1 MSIRFGTDGWRAK
14 VEEDF
19 TVENVKLCTQAVC
32 NYLKSREIADN
43 GLMVGY
49 DTRLNSATFA
59 EAVSEVAAGN
69 SIPVILCDRPAPTP
83 VVSYNLV
90 RRDCAAGI
98 VITASH
104 NPSDWN
110 GFKFKPGYGGS
121 ASEEILSDLE
131 TCLNNVLE
139 QQQYLSI
146 PISNAEKIGLV
157 ERVNP
162 ELLYLNHVAG
172 LVDLQSIR
180 NAGLNVVVDSMHGAG
195 SGYIH
200 QLLEGG
206 TSHVTEIRNEMDPT
220 FPGMKQPE
228 PIDHNLEPLKE
239 KIWHTNGDVGL
250 ATDGD
255 ADRLGLVDEDGNY
268 ISTLHTFALICQ
280 HILENLGM
288 EGTLVRSITMTSMI
302 NKLGDLHKVPV
313 IDTPVGFKHL
323 GPVMIEEDAIAAG
336 EESGGYAFRGHIPE
350 RDGILSALM
359 ILDMM
364 VKTDKNPSELMLD
377 LTDRVGPHHYNRIDL
392 TFQPEERE
400 ELETRLAKAQPK
412 RIADMT
418 VKDIDTRDGYRYELE
433 NGYWGLIR
441 FSGTEP
447 LLRVYAE
454 SESLDSVNSIL
465 EECRDIVGV

>member
-14 VEEDF
+14 PEDDF

-49 DTRLNSATFA
+49 DTRLDSAAFA
-59 EAVSEVAAGN
+59 EAVAEVAAGN

-90 RRDCAAGI
+90 RRDCAAGV

-104 NPSDWN
+104 NPYDWN

-121 ASEEILSDLE
+121 ASEEIISELE
-131 TCLNNVLE
+131 TCLNAVLAE
-139 QQQYLSI
+139 QRYLSI
-146 PISNAEKIGLV
+146 PVSNAEKIGLV

-172 LVDLQSIR
+172 LVDLRSIR
-180 NAGLNVVVDSMHGAG
+180 NAGLNIIVDSMYGAG
-195 SGYIH
+195 SGYIR
-200 QLLEGG
+200 QLVEGG
-206 TSHVTEIRNEMDPT
+206 TTHVTEIRNEIDPT

-228 PIDHNLEPLKE
+228 PIDQNLEPLKE
-239 KIWHTNGDVGL
+239 KIWESNGDVGL

-280 HILENLGM
+280 HLLENLGM
-288 EGTLVRSITMTSMI
+288 QGTLVRSITMTCMI
-302 NKLGDLHKVPV
+302 NKLGDFHKVPV

-336 EESGGYAFRGHIPE
+336 EESGGYGFRGHIPE

-364 VKTDKNPSELMLD
+364 VKTDKNPSDQVLD
-377 LTDRVGPHHYNRIDL
+377 LIDLVGPHHYNRIDL
-392 TFQPEERE
+392 TFQPEERKQI
-400 ELETRLAKAQPK
+400 ETRLAEARPTE
-412 RIADMT
+412 IGDMI
-418 VKDIDTRDGYRYELE
+418 VKDIDTRDGYRYVLE

-447 LLRVYAE
+447 LLRLYAE
-454 SESLDSVNSIL
+454 SKSLDSVNAIL
-465 EECRDIVGV
+465 AECRNIVGV

>member
-1 MSIRFGTDGWRAK
+1 MSIQFGTDGWRAK
-14 VEEDF
+14 VGEDF

-49 DTRLNSATFA
+49 DTRVGSADFA
-59 EAVSEVAAGN
+59 VAVTEVAAGN
-69 SIPVILCDRPAPTP
+69 SIPVTLCDRPAPTP

-90 RRDCAAGI
+90 RRDCAAGVI
-98 VITASH
+98 ITASH

-121 ASEEILSDLE
+121 ASQEIITELE
-131 TCLNNVLE
+131 TCLDSVLE
-139 QQQYLSI
+139 DQQYLSL
-146 PISNAEKIGLV
+146 PITDAEKVGLV

-172 LVDLQSIR
+172 LVDLGSIR
-180 NAGLNVVVDSMHGAG
+180 NAGLNVIVDSMHGAG
-195 SGYIH
+195 SGYIR

-206 TSHVTEIRNEMDPT
+206 TTHVTEIRNEMDPT
-220 FPGMKQPE
+220 FPDMKQPE
-228 PIDHNLEPLKE
+228 PIDRNLEPLKE
-239 KIWHTNGDVGL
+239 IIWNSNGDVGL

-255 ADRLGLVDEDGNY
+255 ADRLGLVDEYGNY

-280 HILENLGM
+280 HLLENLGM
-288 EGTLVRSITMTSMI
+288 TGTLVRSITMTCMI
-302 NKLGDLHKVPV
+302 DKLGDLHKVPV

-323 GPVMIEEDAIAAG
+323 GPVMMEEDAIVAG
-336 EESGGYAFRGHIPE
+336 EESGGYGFKGHIPE

-364 VKTDKNPSELMLD
+364 VKTNKNPAD
-377 LTDRVGPHHYNRIDL
+377 LISDLIDRVGPHHYNRIDL
-392 TFQPEERE
+392 TFQPEERGQIE
-400 ELETRLAKAQPK
+400 ERLAKAQP
-412 RIADMT
+412 REIGNLT
-418 VKDIDTRDGYRYELE
+418 VAEIDTRDGYRYVLKD
-433 NGYWGLIR
+433 GYWGLIR

-447 LLRVYAE
+447 LIRIYAE
-454 SESLDSVNSIL
+454 SESPNSVNSII
-465 EECRDIVGV
+465 EECRNIAGI

>member
-14 VEEDF
+14 PEDDF

-49 DTRLNSATFA
+49 DTRLDSAAFA
-59 EAVSEVAAGN
+59 EAVAEVAAGN
-69 SIPVILCDRPAPTP
+69 SIPVILCDRRAPTP

-90 RRDCAAGI
+90 RRDCAAGV

-104 NPSDWN
+104 NPYDWN

-121 ASEEILSDLE
+121 ASEEIISELE
-131 TCLNNVLE
+131 TYLNAVLAE
-139 QQQYLSI
+139 QRYLSI
-146 PISNAEKIGLV
+146 PVSNAEKIGLV

-172 LVDLQSIR
+172 LVDLRSIR
-180 NAGLNVVVDSMHGAG
+180 NAGLNIIVDSMYGAG
-195 SGYIH
+195 SGYIR
-200 QLLEGG
+200 QLVEGG
-206 TSHVTEIRNEMDPT
+206 TTHVTEITNEIDPT

-228 PIDHNLEPLKE
+228 PIDQNLEPLKE
-239 KIWHTNGDVGL
+239 KIWESNGDVGL

-280 HILENLGM
+280 HLLENLGM
-288 EGTLVRSITMTSMI
+288 QGTLVRSITMTCMI
-302 NKLGDLHKVPV
+302 DKLGDLHKVPV

-336 EESGGYAFRGHIPE
+336 EESGGYGFRGHIPE

-364 VKTDKNPSELMLD
+364 VKTDKNPSDLVLD
-377 LTDRVGPHHYNRIDL
+377 LIDLVGPHHYNRIDL
-392 TFQPEERE
+392 TFQPEERKQI
-400 ELETRLAKAQPK
+400 ETRLAEARPTE
-412 RIADMT
+412 IGDMI
-418 VKDIDTRDGYRYELE
+418 VKDIDTRDGYRYVLE

-447 LLRVYAE
+447 LLRLYAE
-454 SESLDSVNSIL
+454 SKSLDSVNAIL
-465 EECRDIVGV
+465 AECRNIVGV